1 MSWPTRSQ
9 HDSRATL
16 SVAALLC
23 SVAIVAVL
31 ITAPVA
37 LRHWRETTPSLAP
50 GLAALSDQQLA
61 DLLPK
66 PADFPTTWTV
76 NATTEGADRFGYFR
90 MQPFHDGALDYD
102 PAECANVNDLAP
114 GIAGGA
120 EIAGRD
126 PADRPES
133 SGQHPDVRLRIGREF
148 NQSGFDKM
156 TALMSRCSRFTF
168 ADTINYTVRMIED
181 SRSVNGPHLFRISV
195 TTIIGSSTDAA
206 RTQYFSFAQL
216 SNLVLIGDATT
227 SNQHVLDVLF
237 ENTLHRI
244 SAG

>member
-1 MSWPTRSQ
+1 MC
-9 HDSRATL
+9 L
-16 SVAALLC
+16 
-23 SVAIVAVL
+23 VAIAAVL

-37 LRHWRETTPSLAP
+37 LRHWRKTTPPPAP

-76 NATTEGADRFGYFR
+76 NARTEGADRFGYFR
-90 MQPFHDGALDYD
+90 MQPFHDGALGHD

-133 SGQHPDVRLRIGREF
+133 PGQHPDVRLRIGREF
-148 NQSGFDKM
+148 NQSGFDAM
-156 TALMSRCSRFTF
+156 TALMSRRSRFTF
-168 ADTINYTVRMIED
+168 ADTINHTVHVIED
-181 SRSVNGPHLFRISV
+181 SRSVNGPQLFRISV
-195 TTIIGSSTDAA
+195 TTTLGNSTDAA
-206 RTQYFSFAQL
+206 RTQYFSFAQP

-227 SNQHVLDVLF
+227 SNQHALDVLI
-237 ENTLHRI
+237 ENALHRI
-244 SAG
+244 RTG